1 MPVSEASEKAE
12 LLLLISL
19 FATWEQ
25 LWGGGGTKLHC
36 HLFLKRM
43 IKSNS
48 SESWRWGGT
57 CNMMADHAGSS

>member
-25 LWGGGGTKLHC
+25 RFGGKQTALQ
-36 HLFLKRM
+36 FVF
-43 IKSNS
+43 N
-48 SESWRWGGT
+48 
-57 CNMMADHAGSS
+57 